1 MSPKIT
7 AIHVYRRLKK
17 QLARNLQYPQLGPVP
32 PSFDEVASML
42 ETPTTHPLSRTL
54 HANGRRAPRSMRAD
68 LLNLEAMP
76 ATIDLHATLGESLV
90 EHASAL
96 ARAQHTTRVT
106 LSDAARWCA
115 GGPAQLRAVIDALF
129 SYAMRV
135 MKPGGH
141 LSVAM
146 SEDQGRCRLTVEHGE
161 QEGEPGNLAGLLEAF
176 RAYGAT
182 LSGAPGRLAPR
193 MKFRRKAERGPVS
206 TTLWLPLAQPAS

>member
-1 MSPKIT
+1 
-7 AIHVYRRLKK
+7 
-17 QLARNLQYPQLGPVP
+17 
-32 PSFDEVASML
+32 ML
-42 ETPTTHPLSRTL
+42 ETPSPYAPSRTFHVHARSASRARSEDVL
-54 HANGRRAPRSMRAD
+54 H
-68 LLNLEAMP
+68 LEAMP

-115 GGPAQLRAVIDALF
+115 GGPAQLRAVVDALF
-129 SYAMRV
+129 TYAMRV

-146 SEDQGRCRLTVEHGE
+146 SEDHGRCRLTIEHGE
-161 QEGEPGNLAGLLEAF
+161 QEGEPGNLASLLEAF

-182 LSGAPGRLAPR
+182 LAGTRASFAPR